1 MKKRILSMALVLC
14 MVLTLLP
21 VSVLAADPAPVME
34 LWVGATQV
42 VQSGGTV
49 TADTSGEGWSYD
61 SATATLTLNGAN
73 ITTTTKPDITNDPW
87 SGYWSYG
94 IYCYGDLNI
103 VVTGDSTIDARA
115 AADRSC
121 GLLVSGNLSVS
132 GSAELTAKGNSRG
145 LQVSENLT
153 VSGDA
158 TLSGIAGGGTNNTLT
173 GVHVNGNITVSDTAR
188 LLGQALSSLY
198 NYGVRSLIGN
208 ITIGSEATLTGIAD
222 SYTGLGDGKNYGVT
236 AGNVDSTFVSSGQV
250 NVEGTMVARAGN
262 GVNRGNTSGLY
273 LYDTNLVVSNNGSV
287 RAECGDAGFSGA
299 TAYGVNCRGNATITV
314 NAGGFRASG
323 GTCAV
328 NPSSTNINI
337 NGTPVYYEVSANRD
351 GSGATV
357 CTDTDTWN
365 STYNGNFGAYK
376 YINATTLYEVYV
388 NGTQVT
394 RVNRHDVLGDG
405 TVSYLPAADGSPAQ
419 LELNSASLTTLQLD
433 GDTELAL
440 TGTNTVGTVTNAGA
454 VTVSGGGGLTLTG
467 SLDCGSESLTVES
480 GTALTTQG
488 TVTAGA
494 VVNGGTLINVGTL
507 ILPEAT
513 TVEQIQAMNLTGD
526 GIVKAGSRVYIGGI
540 FYADGG
546 DKSSSG
552 IDLSTLP
559 SEGTYYKAGSGYI
572 LFTPATADSAANAKL
587 TLHHASI
594 VTTSATAISLPSDAQ
609 VDIVV
614 ASDSSLTAGGSGNV
628 IETGQALSV
637 TGSGDLTLAGP
648 YNAIKII
655 GSGAVSIDIDGDLT
669 FDTAYWPIDIAG
681 DITISA
687 RSITAI
693 RGYHFCSG
701 GEVSFTATDG
711 DISLTTEDSPSG
723 AIYGKSITLTANSGA
738 VTVHHSDNA
747 GGNYALNGTAVTV
760 SALNDVTITTSR
772 GAIFARDS
780 SCTVSVAS
788 QSGSIQMGCASNQCV
803 SASGMIIL
811 NAARDITLNNSSISS
826 SAILAS
832 GQTVNITAGGTLSS
846 TSAYGFQTG
855 ALAVKA
861 NEVSIEG
868 TTQDGIQASSVSITN
883 TDGTSNCESVSIT
896 ATSSSIDRA
905 AISSGGNLTVKTDDL
920 FICGKTSAKAINATG
935 TVTIGDAGM
944 IVGAISAGTDNI
956 DSRIL
961 RAAYG
966 GDISTSGLDLSAS
979 APVVATYYTA
989 SSGYALFTP
998 ATTTPATLTLHNAS
1012 INTTTGSAL
1021 ALPDNTVVVLEG
1033 SNSTSSEDAA
1043 AIYGGDALAVQ
1054 GNGTLNASGVD
1065 DGGLFAKQI
1074 TVTGSAD
1081 VTVNGI
1087 DNASEDESSVT
1098 VSGNACLASSKY
1110 IRTGSYVQSGSADV
1124 AVNGQRLHGIMTIG
1138 ELSVSG
1144 GSLTVTSEVAALISV
1159 GGITLGSGMAIL
1171 TPSGGKIASAE
1182 FTNESVTQT
1191 VTSVIPAGAT
1201 ALTAELSGETI
1212 SSNGATSIV
1221 IGTAPVAPS
1230 SGDGGG
1236 SSSNTN
1242 TVTVPVAGGTGST
1255 SVSVSVSGGT
1265 ATVSASDAQLKEIT
1279 SGSETSGTVKIDL
1292 SALKADTAVIPAK
1305 IIQACDKSEG
1315 LSVAL
1320 PAGTVTLDKSALEA
1334 VSGKGDIK
1342 LSVETVDNTKLTDAQ
1357 KAALGTQAG
1366 TALVVD
1372 VNILVNG
1379 TKTSTF
1385 GDGKIT
1391 VSVPYT
1397 LKPGES
1403 GDRITVW
1410 FVKDD
1415 GTIEPKTAVYSNG
1428 KVTFTTEHLSQY
1440 LIVSFPFTDVAEE
1453 AWYYNSVA
1461 YAYNNSLFAGTS
1473 NSTFEPGAAMTR
1485 EMIWMVLAR
1494 MSGRTP
1500 ADMDGARAWAKKNGI
1515 SDGSNPT
1522 NSITREQMAA
1532 ILYRYAQYKNY
1543 DTTQGGMAIRE
1554 FADYD
1559 SISEYALPAIG
1570 WTVRTGLI
1578 KGSENH
1584 IMPSGNATRAEV
1596 AAILQRFFQNVAK

>member
-1 MKKRILSMALVLC
+1 MGS
-14 MVLTLLP
+14 LTID
-21 VSVLAADPAPVME
+21 S
-34 LWVGATQV
+34 GATMTGKLEGTNYNSDTNAGV
-42 VQSGGTV
+42 ATGNFAFTAYTPGEVLVEGTLVAEAGNATEHGHVAGLYLFRTNVIISGNGSIN
-49 TADTSGEGWSYD
+49 AKSGDLGLSD
-61 SATATLTLNGAN
+61 ST
-73 ITTTTKPDITNDPW
+73 
-87 SGYWSYG
+87 SYG
-94 IYCYGDLNI
+94 VEVN
-103 VVTGDSTIDARA
+103 
-115 AADRSC
+115 
-121 GLLVSGNLSVS
+121 
-132 GSAELTAKGNSRG
+132 
-145 LQVSENLT
+145 
-153 VSGDA
+153 GDA
-158 TLSGIAGGGTNNTLT
+158 TIN
-173 GVHVNGNITVSDTAR
+173 
-188 LLGQALSSLY
+188 
-198 NYGVRSLIGN
+198 
-208 ITIGSEATLTGIAD
+208 
-222 SYTGLGDGKNYGVT
+222 
-236 AGNVDSTFVSSGQV
+236 
-250 NVEGTMVARAGN
+250 
-262 GVNRGNTSGLY
+262 
-273 LYDTNLVVSNNGSV
+273 
-287 RAECGDAGFSGA
+287 
-299 TAYGVNCRGNATITV
+299 V

-323 GTCAV
+323 ESCAV
-328 NPSSTNINI
+328 YPATTNVTI
-337 NGTPVYYEVSANRD
+337 NGTPVYYEVSTYRD
-351 GSGATV
+351 GSNPTV

-365 STYNGNFGAYK
+365 STYNGKFGAYK
-376 YINATTLYEVYV
+376 YINATTLYEVYI

-405 TVSYLPAADGSPAQ
+405 TVSYLPSADGSSAQ
-419 LELNSASLTTLQLD
+419 LMLDGASLTTLQLD

-440 TGTNTVGTVTNAGA
+440 TGTNTVGTVTEAGA
-454 VTVSGGGGLTLTG
+454 VTLSGSGELTLTG

-480 GTALTTQG
+480 GAAVTVQG
-488 TVTAGA
+488 TVTAGT
-494 VVNGGTLINVGTL
+494 VVNGGTLINEGTL

-513 TVEQIQAMNLTGD
+513 TVEQIQAINLTGD
-526 GIVKAGSRVYIGGI
+526 GIVKAGSKVYLGGI

-559 SEGTYYKAGSGYI
+559 SEGTYYTAGSGYA
-572 LFTPATADSAANAKL
+572 LFTPATTDPVANAKL
-587 TLHHASI
+587 VLHGAVVS
-594 VTTSATAISLPSDAQ
+594 TTSNTAITLPSDAP

-614 ASDSSLTAGGSGNV
+614 DSDSSLTAGGSGNV

-693 RGYHFCSG
+693 RGYHFYSG

-723 AIYGKSITLTANSGA
+723 AIYGNSITLTANSGA

-811 NAARDITLNNSSISS
+811 NAAGDITLNNSSISS

-832 GQTVNITAGGTLSS
+832 GQTVNITAGGTLTS

-905 AISSGGNLTVKTDDL
+905 AISSGGNVTVKTDDL

-956 DSRIL
+956 DSHIL

-979 APVVATYYTA
+979 VPVVATYYTA

-1054 GNGTLNASGVD
+1054 GSGTLNASGVD
-1065 DGGLFAKQI
+1065 DGGLFAEQI

-1087 DNASEDESSVT
+1087 DNRDANEPSVT
-1098 VSGNACLASSKY
+1098 VSGNAVFTSTES

-1124 AVNGQRLHGIMTIG
+1124 AVNGHLLHGIMTIG

-1171 TPSGGKIASAE
+1171 TPSGGKIASTE
-1182 FTNESVTQT
+1182 ITVESVTRT
-1191 VTSVIPAGAT
+1191 ITSVLPAGEA
-1201 ALTAELSGETI
+1201 ALTAELTGSTI
-1212 SSNGATSIV
+1212 SSNGATNVV
-1221 IGTAPVAPS
+1221 IGTAPVTPG
-1230 SGDGGG
+1230 SGGGGG
-1236 SSSNTN
+1236 SSST
-1242 TVTVPVAGGTGST
+1242 TVTVPVTGGSG
-1255 SVSVSVSGGT
+1255 SVSFSASVSGNTVTLT
-1265 ATVSASDAQLKEIT
+1265 ATDAQIKEIASAAATTGTIQIDVSGLEVDAVVVPAKVVTAASDA
-1279 SGSETSGTVKIDL
+1279 SGST
-1292 SALKADTAVIPAK
+1292 
-1305 IIQACDKSEG
+1305 G
-1315 LSVAL
+1315 LAVAL
-1320 PAGTVTLDKSALEA
+1320 PGGTVTFDKTALASVIGKGDLKISVDTVDNSKLTEAQKSALGNQ
-1334 VSGKGDIK
+1334 S
-1342 LSVETVDNTKLTDAQ
+1342 SS
-1357 KAALGTQAG
+1357 
-1366 TALVVD
+1366 ALVVD
-1372 VNILVNG
+1372 VNVFVNG
-1379 TKTSTF
+1379 TQTSTF
-1385 GDGKIT
+1385 GDGRIT

-1397 LKPGES
+1397 PKSGENTDS
-1403 GDRITVW
+1403 ITVW
-1410 FVKDD
+1410 FIKDD
-1415 GTIEPKTAVYSNG
+1415 GTIEPKNG
-1428 KVTFTTEHLSQY
+1428 MYNATIGCVEFITEHLSQY
-1440 LIVSFPFTDVAEE
+1440 LIVSFPFADVAED
-1453 AWYYNSVA
+1453 AWYYGSVA
-1461 YAYNNSLFAGTS
+1461 YAYNNGLFAGT
-1473 NSTFEPGAAMTR
+1473 GAATFSPETSMTR
-1485 EMIWMVLAR
+1485 QMIWMVLAR
-1494 MSGRTP
+1494 LDGKTP
-1500 ADMDGARAWAKKNGI
+1500 ADMDAARAWAIENGI
-1515 SDGSNPT
+1515 SDGTNPT
-1522 NSITREQMAA
+1522 NSITREQLAT
-1532 ILYRYAQYKNY
+1532 ILCRYAKYKGY
-1543 DTTQGGMAIRE
+1543 DVTQGGMSIRE
-1554 FADYD
+1554 FTDYD
-1559 SISEYALPAIG
+1559 SISEYALTALSWSVNAGLMQGSDKNLMP
-1570 WTVRTGLI
+1570 TG
-1578 KGSENH
+1578 S
-1584 IMPSGNATRAEV
+1584 ATRAQV
-1596 AAILQRFFQNVAK
+1596 ATILQRFCQNVAK